1 MSIFCAYEL
10 SIRSLMGSN
19 LLLHI
24 CLQHWIASAMDQWAE
39 EDEEEEEEKAT
50 TSK

>member
-1 MSIFCAYEL
+1 MSLFYAYN
-10 SIRSLMGSN
+10 IC
-19 LLLHI
+19 LLLICLMHI
-24 CLQHWIASAMDQWAE
+24 CLQHWIASAMDQWAD